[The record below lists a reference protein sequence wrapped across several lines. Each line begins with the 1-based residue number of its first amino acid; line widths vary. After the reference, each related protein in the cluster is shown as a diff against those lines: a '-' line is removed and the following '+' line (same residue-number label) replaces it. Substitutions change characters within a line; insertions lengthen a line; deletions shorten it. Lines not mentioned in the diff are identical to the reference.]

1 MNFIHEARIFKPAD
15 KMIRFAP
22 ILERRAFHILSEVW
36 TYHITLCLYDKRLR
50 DGFPVESCFP
60 SSDIFIFRVGTDRTI
75 QGVIPAVGVQ
85 WLSFK
90 VESIEVPEVVFNEVR
105 LGNGSLAM
113 SWQTI
118 EGISYQVQRS
128 NDLKRW
134 DNVGGLEKGRGNL
147 LKYDHPATKAREF
160 FRVVVL

>member
-85 WLSFK
+85 WLSF
-90 VESIEVPEVVFNEVR
+90 
-105 LGNGSLAM
+105 NGFDFLCFF
-113 SWQTI
+113 
-118 EGISYQVQRS
+118 ISTAI
-128 NDLKRW
+128 NTLL
-134 DNVGGLEKGRGNL
+134 LETFLRKI
-147 LKYDHPATKAREF
+147 K
-160 FRVVVL
+160 